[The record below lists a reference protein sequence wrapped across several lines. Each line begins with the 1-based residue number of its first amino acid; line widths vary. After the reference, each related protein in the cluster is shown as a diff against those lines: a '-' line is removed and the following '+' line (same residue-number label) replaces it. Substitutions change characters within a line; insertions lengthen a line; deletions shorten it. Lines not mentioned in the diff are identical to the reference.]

1 MGSSEVPHV
10 LPDTSKLDGLVWF
23 FGYPI
28 KHSFSPLLH
37 QTVYNNISLNWSQI
51 PFESLDTAKFLELI
65 QDPKCHGS
73 TVTMPHKVS
82 IIPHLDEL
90 TDECRDVGAC
100 NTIFF
105 KEGPGGKRLLVG
117 TNTDIIGVREAFFQN
132 LPEGKTSEIYRG
144 RPGLVVGGG
153 GACRSAVYALHK
165 FVGCSQIYIVNR
177 DVAEVEAVLSSCKA
191 AGFGDN
197 LIHVKTV
204 AEAEALASPGTIVS
218 CIPNFPPKT
227 PEEIEA
233 REVIV
238 TFLEK
243 KEKGAILEMCY
254 HPTPYTEIGNISE
267 KLGWQVILGTEA
279 MIYQG
284 LEQDRYWTEKKVEDL
299 PSKEVHVAI
308 AEALKEHHSRD

>member
-1 MGSSEVPHV
+1 MGSVQA

-37 QTVYNNISLNWSQI
+37 QTVYDNINLKWSQI
-51 PFESLDTAKFLELI
+51 PFESLDTPQFLELLK
-65 QDPKCHGS
+65 DPKCHGS

-105 KEGPGGKRLLVG
+105 KEKDGKRLLVG

-132 LPEGKTSEIYRG
+132 LPKGATPDIYRG
-144 RPGLVVGGG
+144 RPGLVIGGG
-153 GACRSAVYALHK
+153 GACRSAVYALHR

-177 DVAEVEAVLSSCKA
+177 DVAEVEAVILSCKKT
-191 AGFGDN
+191 GFGES
-197 LIHVKTV
+197 LVHVKTV

-218 CIPNFPPKT
+218 CIPNFPPRT

-238 TFLEK
+238 KFLEK

-254 HPTPYTEIGNISE
+254 HPTPYTEIGDISE

-284 LEQDRYWTEKKVEDL
+284 LEQDRYWTGRKVEDL
-299 PSKEVHVAI
+299 PSKEVNVAI
-308 AEALKEHHSRD
+308 AEALKAHGRE

>member
-1 MGSSEVPHV
+1 
-10 LPDTSKLDGLVWF
+10 
-23 FGYPI
+23 
-28 KHSFSPLLH
+28 
-37 QTVYNNISLNWSQI
+37 
-51 PFESLDTAKFLELI
+51 
-65 QDPKCHGS
+65 
-73 TVTMPHKVS
+73 MPHKVS

-105 KEGPGGKRLLVG
+105 KEGKDGERLLVG

-132 LPEGKTSEIYRG
+132 LPEGATSEIYRG

-197 LIHVKTV
+197 LVHVKTV
-204 AEAEALASPGTIVS
+204 AEAKALASPGTIVS

-227 PEEIEA
+227 PEEVEA

-238 TFLEK
+238 TFLE

-284 LEQDRYWTEKKVEDL
+284 LEQDRYWTGKKVEDL